1 MSANFQ
7 PYLQDALPAYLDI
20 LKQMVGIN
28 SFTDNAAGVNA
39 LGNLTAEVFA
49 ELGFSAESVQADTPT
64 FGKHLVMTRPNAPAD
79 APTIGLVSHLDTVF
93 PPEEEIQHNFSWRQE
108 GDRIYGPGTVDIKGG
123 TVGMFMLL
131 DALKTLDPQ
140 TFESVN
146 WVLLLNAA
154 EERLS
159 RDFGE
164 LCLARLPNTTLAALV
179 FEGGRLQNNTFS
191 LVVTRKGR
199 AQYTVK
205 TFGKS
210 AHAGNNHHLGANAI
224 LQMAYTAQQ
233 IAALT
238 DYDRHLTFNVGLIKG
253 GSVVNRVPHY
263 AEAAVEMRAFSAKIF
278 DEGVKRMLALTGPGR
293 VSSADG
299 SYTCRVEVALKC
311 QTSPWPQNPATNH
324 LYALWQSAARELG
337 AQTAPDNRG
346 GLSDG
351 NLIWRAV
358 PTLDG
363 LGPSGANAH
372 SSERSSDGSK
382 EQEYVLAS
390 SFVPKTVL
398 NLKAIL
404 KLLSKS

>member
-1 MSANFQ
+1 MSANIQ
-7 PYLQDALPAYLDI
+7 PYLQNKLPFYLDI

-28 SFTDNAAGVNA
+28 SFTDNPDGVNA
-39 LGNLTAEVFA
+39 LGDLTAEVFA

-64 FGKHLVMTRPNAPAD
+64 FGKHLVMTRPGAPENAPA
-79 APTIGLVSHLDTVF
+79 IGLVSHLDTVF
-93 PPEEEIQHNFSWRQE
+93 PPEEEIQNKFSWRQE

-131 DALKTLDPQ
+131 DALKTFAPQ

-159 RDFGE
+159 HDFGR
-164 LCLARLPNTTLAALV
+164 LCLARLPDNTLAALV
-179 FEGGRLQNNTFS
+179 FEGGKLLDNTFS

-224 LQMAYTAQQ
+224 LQMAHVVPQ

-238 DYDRHLTFNVGLIKG
+238 DYDRHLTFNVGVIRG

-263 AEAAVEMRAFSAKIF
+263 AETSVEMRAFSSKVF
-278 DEGVKRMLALTGPGR
+278 DEGVEKILALSGPGR
-293 VSSADG
+293 ISSADG
-299 SYTCRVEVALKC
+299 SYTCRVEVELHC
-311 QTSPWPQNPATNH
+311 QTPPWSHNPATNH
-324 LYALWQSAARELG
+324 LYALWEAAARELG
-337 AQTAPDNRG
+337 AKTAPDNRG

-351 NLIWRAV
+351 NLIWRTV

-372 SSERSSDGSK
+372 SSEHSPDGSK

-398 NLKAIL
+398 NLNAIL
-404 KLLSKS
+404 KLLADF

>member
-1 MSANFQ
+1 MSTSFHPWLQNKLPF
-7 PYLQDALPAYLDI
+7 YLNL

-39 LGNLTAEVFA
+39 LGNLTAEIFA
-49 ELGFSAESVQADTPT
+49 EQGFIAESVQADTPT
-64 FGKHLVMTRPNAPAD
+64 FGKHLVMTRPGAPKD

-93 PPEEEIQHNFSWRQE
+93 PPEEEIQNDFSWREE

-123 TVGMFMLL
+123 TVEMFMLL
-131 DALKTLDPQ
+131 DALKTLAPQ

-164 LCLARLPNTTLAALV
+164 LCLARLPENALAALV

-224 LQMAYTAQQ
+224 LQMAYTVQQ

-238 DYDRHLTFNVGLIKG
+238 DYEHHLTFNVGVTQG

-263 AEAAVEMRAFSAKIF
+263 AETSVEMRAFSGKVF
-278 DEGVKRMLALTGPGR
+278 ERGVKNILALTGPGR

-299 SYTCRVEVALKC
+299 GYTCRVKVELNC
-311 QTSPWPQNPATNH
+311 QTPPWPQNPATNH
-324 LYALWQSAARELG
+324 LYALWKAAARELG
-337 AQTAPDNRG
+337 ANTAPDNRG

-351 NLIWRAV
+351 NLIWRAI

-372 SSERSSDGSK
+372 SSERSADGSK

-390 SFVPKTVL
+390 SFTPKAVL
-398 NLKAIL
+398 NLNAIL
-404 KLLSKS
+404 KLLAGL

>member
-1 MSANFQ
+1 MSTNFHR
-7 PYLQDALPAYLDI
+7 YLQNKLPFYLDT
-20 LKQMVGIN
+20 LKQMVSIN
-28 SFTDNAAGVNA
+28 SFTDNADGVNA

-49 ELGFSAESVQADTPT
+49 ELGFTAKRVQADTPT
-64 FGKHLVMTRPNAPAD
+64 FGKHLVMTRPNAPEN
-79 APTIGLVSHLDTVF
+79 APVIGLVSHLDTVF
-93 PPEEEIQHNFSWRQE
+93 PPEEEIQNNFSWREE

-131 DALKTLDPQ
+131 DALKALAQQ
-140 TFESVN
+140 TFENVN

-159 RDFGE
+159 RDFGR
-164 LCLARLPNTTLAALV
+164 LCLERLPNNTLAALV
-179 FEGGRLQNNTFS
+179 FEGGRMQNNTFS

-210 AHAGNNHHLGANAI
+210 AHAGNNHHLGANAV
-224 LQMAYTAQQ
+224 LQMAYTVQQ

-238 DYDRHLTFNVGLIKG
+238 NYDHHLTFNVGVIKG

-263 AEAAVEMRAFSAKIF
+263 AETAVEMRAFSGKVFDKGVEKI
-278 DEGVKRMLALTGPGR
+278 LALNGPGR
-293 VSSADG
+293 VTSADG
-299 SYTCRVEVALKC
+299 SYTCRVEVELHC
-311 QTSPWPQNPATNH
+311 QTPPWSHNPATNH
-324 LYALWQSAARELG
+324 LYALWEAAARELG
-337 AQTAPDNRG
+337 AQTTPDNRG

-351 NLIWRAV
+351 NLIWRAI

-372 SSERSSDGSK
+372 SAEHNPDENK

-398 NLKAIL
+398 NLNAIL
-404 KLLSKS
+404 KLLST